1 MGERRAVAVFLTGA
15 FVWSWGLLA
24 LFASLGGTSSSKSFF
39 ALLLPYMMGPG
50 ISALV
55 TQYFLV
61 RRPVPPAVGL
71 TMERSTWVVA
81 AWFLPPVVALAVLGL
96 DAMWPGLRVSF
107 VPTELLARDIALVP
121 AEHLEEARRQAES
134 TSPAVVFFSQ
144 FSGAMFFGT
153 LLLGFTATWQELG
166 WRGFLVKALAPLGFW
181 RMSAVVGVVSAVW
194 YAPFAAFSG
203 LYGERPVL
211 GAVVM
216 GTFAF
221 LSSPVAC
228 WLRLRAGSVVAASV
242 FVGGLQSFSRLVDFF
257 VIGGDP
263 ITRGLFTVPGVVVMA
278 ALVGALWVRKA
289 PGAEASL
296 QRLAQ
301 RHL

>member
-1 MGERRAVAVFLTGA
+1 MSDRRAVAVFLAGA

-24 LFASLGGTSSSKSFF
+24 LFSSLGGTSSSKSFF
-39 ALLLPYMMGPG
+39 AVLLPYMMGPG
-50 ISALV
+50 VSALA

-61 RRPVPPAVGL
+61 RRPVPAAVGL
-71 TMERSTWVVA
+71 TMERSTWVMA
-81 AWFLPPVVALAVLGL
+81 AWFLPPVIALAVLGL
-96 DAMWPGLRVSF
+96 ESMWPGLRVSF
-107 VPTELLARDIALVP
+107 VPSELLARDLAIIP
-121 AEHLEEARRQAES
+121 PEHLEEARKQAEA

-166 WRGFLVKALAPLGFW
+166 WRGFLVKALAALGFW
-181 RMSAVVGVVSAVW
+181 RMSALVGLISALW

-203 LYGERPVL
+203 VYGERPVM

-216 GTFAF
+216 GAFVF

-257 VIGGDP
+257 TIGGDQ

-278 ALVGALWVRKA
+278 ALAGALWVRTA

-301 RHL
+301 RDL